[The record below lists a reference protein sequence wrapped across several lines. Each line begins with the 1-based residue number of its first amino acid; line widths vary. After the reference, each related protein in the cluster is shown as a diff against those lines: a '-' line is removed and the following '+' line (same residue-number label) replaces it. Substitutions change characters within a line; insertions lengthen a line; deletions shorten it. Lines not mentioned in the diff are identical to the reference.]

1 MIDSYQNSIE
11 KGNSYD
17 LNITIT
23 KLELNKFTKKNISEK
38 EYNCTMWRDMF
49 GL

>member
-11 KGNSYD
+11 ISNSYD

-23 KLELNKFTKKNISEK
+23 KLELNKFTKKNNSEK
-38 EYNCTMWRDMF
+38 EYNCKV
-49 GL
+49 

>member
-1 MIDSYQNSIE
+1 MIDSYKNSTE
-11 KGNSYD
+11 NSYD